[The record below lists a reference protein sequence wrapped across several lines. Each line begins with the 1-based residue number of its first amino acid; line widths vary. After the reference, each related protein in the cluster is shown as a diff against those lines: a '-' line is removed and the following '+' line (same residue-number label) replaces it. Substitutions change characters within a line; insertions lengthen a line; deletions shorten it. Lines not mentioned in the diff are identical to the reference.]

1 MFSNPVTAEMIHF
14 QVDWWRHTGSFTV
27 LHWPT
32 GDRLV
37 IWVEGLLLDGW
48 LKGWEREVAGRHDR
62 GCFSSTA
69 HPIQSHREDAAAQTC
84 AKGHG
89 HAPANNMAVCHCST
103 FSRAQVFFLTVQVL
117 LMFRLMFHSC
127 NILCCQLQLQ
137 ASIDQS
143 DTFTDNCTK
152 HNCVIRLLL
161 LGWTAPF
168 SGHCCCVTCVLVHLL
183 HTFCSLFIHIHV
195 RPRTTDLLWKWR
207 QITVINKLWSGGTPK
222 EVRLTNNNNAAYG
235 FYEFSSFFMRSEGP
249 HRRTQILALNFIKSV
264 II

>member
-1 MFSNPVTAEMIHF
+1 MPL
-14 QVDWWRHTGSFTV
+14 R
-27 LHWPT
+27 
-32 GDRLV
+32 
-37 IWVEGLLLDGW
+37 
-48 LKGWEREVAGRHDR
+48 K
-62 GCFSSTA
+62 
-69 HPIQSHREDAAAQTC
+69 
-84 AKGHG
+84 
-89 HAPANNMAVCHCST
+89 HAPKVTGTLQPTTWQSATVVH
-103 FSRAQVFFLTVQVL
+103 FHVHKWFFLFFFLAVQVL

-195 RPRTTDLLWKWR
+195 RPRSTDLLWKWR

-235 FYEFSSFFMRSEGP
+235 FYEFSSFFYAFRGTPSQNSDP
-249 HRRTQILALNFIKSV
+249 RTQFY
-264 II
+264 

>member
-1 MFSNPVTAEMIHF
+1 MPL
-14 QVDWWRHTGSFTV
+14 R
-27 LHWPT
+27 
-32 GDRLV
+32 
-37 IWVEGLLLDGW
+37 
-48 LKGWEREVAGRHDR
+48 K
-62 GCFSSTA
+62 
-69 HPIQSHREDAAAQTC
+69 
-84 AKGHG
+84 
-89 HAPANNMAVCHCST
+89 HAPKVTGTLQPTTWQSATVVHFHVHKC
-103 FSRAQVFFLTVQVL
+103 FFFWFFLTVQVL

-152 HNCVIRLLL
+152 HNCVTIVLL

-183 HTFCSLFIHIHV
+183 HTFRSLFIHIHV

-235 FYEFSSFFMRSEGP
+235 FYEFSSFFIRSEGP